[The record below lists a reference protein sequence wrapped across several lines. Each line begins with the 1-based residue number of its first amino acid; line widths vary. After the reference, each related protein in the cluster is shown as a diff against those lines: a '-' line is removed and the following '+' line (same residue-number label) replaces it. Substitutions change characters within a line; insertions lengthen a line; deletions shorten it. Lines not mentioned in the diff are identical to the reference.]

1 MTPKDILQLE
11 STDIRQAY
19 LFEENGRWYAYE
31 HSANR
36 IEKFVKGF
44 VDFKHKVQDVCGRIK
59 IEIDINVL
67 ENAPLRC
74 VKTPCLYSIALQHKS
89 GKKYKH
95 QKPICRKIYTDI
107 VCFVCVPHPTQ
118 RQLAKVVL
126 SGWGFLLM
134 PRGKA
139 RIGNSYFLRIIFVY
153 LI

>member
-59 IEIDINVL
+59 IED
-67 ENAPLRC
+67 R
-74 VKTPCLYSIALQHKS
+74 KS
-89 GKKYKH
+89 T
-95 QKPICRKIYTDI
+95 RLNSS
-107 VCFVCVPHPTQ
+107 HPSSS
-118 RQLAKVVL
+118 R
-126 SGWGFLLM
+126 M
-134 PRGKA
+134 PSSA
-139 RIGNSYFLRIIFVY
+139 
-153 LI
+153 